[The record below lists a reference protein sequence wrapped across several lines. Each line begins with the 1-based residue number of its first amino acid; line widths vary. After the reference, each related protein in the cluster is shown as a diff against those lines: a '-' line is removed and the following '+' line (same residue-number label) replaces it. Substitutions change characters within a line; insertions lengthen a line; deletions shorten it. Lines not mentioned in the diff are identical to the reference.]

1 MSASKAS
8 SEPTDAE
15 TVRKAV
21 ILARGL
27 GTRMQRPDA
36 QARLDGAQAATAD
49 AGHKAL
55 IPVGRPFLDYGL
67 AALADAGFTQ
77 VCLVVGPGPSPLRDR
92 YDRDQRPTRL
102 TLHFAVQERP
112 LGTADAVSAAEAF
125 AGGEPFAVLNGDNYY
140 PPEALR
146 ALRGLTPPGL
156 VAFDRAALIREGGLD
171 PDRVRRYALVR
182 MTERGDLDRI
192 VEKPEIEDL
201 EALGQDA
208 RVSMN
213 CWLFTPAIFEACRR
227 VRPSARGELELTD
240 AVALASSELGQ
251 RFRTTSFRGVVL
263 DLTSRTDIAAVAARL
278 APVQVSL

>member
-8 SEPTDAE
+8 PGPTDPE

-36 QARLDGAQAATAD
+36 QARLDGAQLAAAD

-67 AALADAGFTQ
+67 AALADAGFTE
-77 VCLVVGPGPSPLRDR
+77 VCLIVAPGPSPLRDR
-92 YDRDQRPTRL
+92 YERDERPTRL
-102 TLHFAVQERP
+102 AIHFAVQERP
-112 LGTADAVSAAEAF
+112 LGTADAVAAAEAF
-125 AGGEPFAVLNGDNYY
+125 AGREAFAALNGDNYY

-156 VAFDRAALIREGGLD
+156 VAFDRAALIQEGGLD
-171 PDRVRRYALVR
+171 PERVRRYALVR
-182 MTERGDLDRI
+182 MTGEGDLDLI
-192 VEKPEIEDL
+192 VEKPEVEDV

-213 CWLFTPAIFEACRR
+213 CGLFTPVIFEACRR
-227 VRPSARGELELTD
+227 IRPSARGELELTD
-240 AVALASSELGQ
+240 AVAFARAELGQ
-251 RFRTTSFRGVVL
+251 RFSTTSFSGAVL

-278 APVQVSL
+278 APVRVSL